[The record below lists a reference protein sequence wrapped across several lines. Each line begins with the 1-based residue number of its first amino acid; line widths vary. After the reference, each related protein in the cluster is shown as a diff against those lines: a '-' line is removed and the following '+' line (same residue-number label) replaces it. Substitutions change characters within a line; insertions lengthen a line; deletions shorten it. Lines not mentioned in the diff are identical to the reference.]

1 MVRIAYGKLV
11 IGYKENKIDV
21 APESQDVAVIVF
33 LKRLSVKMRK
43 ALHLC

>member
-21 APESQDVAVIVF
+21 APESQDVIVF